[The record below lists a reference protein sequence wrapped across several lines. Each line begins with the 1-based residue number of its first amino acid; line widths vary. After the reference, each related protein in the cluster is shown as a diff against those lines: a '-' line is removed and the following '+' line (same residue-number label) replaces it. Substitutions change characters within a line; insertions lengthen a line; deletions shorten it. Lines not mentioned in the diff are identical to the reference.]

1 MRSKGGCRV
10 TSSPKNKTRP
20 AVAGKSP
27 VITLNNVVLPAPFA
41 PMTARRSPAATENET
56 FSIARR
62 APKARVTPSRTRA
75 SPEPVPGGLWGEVTP
90 PFPLGAV
97 RFIPRTD
104 LELRRRSSQRLV
116 DVVDP
121 AQHLVVQVALLV
133 LHHLGDERAADRLT
147 VRVEL
152 VLAGGKLQRHL
163 RHRLAVLLVAVG
175 QVALHRLER
184 VEGRLHVGVVHHREE

>member
-62 APKARVTPSRTRA
+62 APKARVTPWSTRA
-75 SPEPVPGGLWGEVTP
+75 SPPLP
-90 PFPLGAV
+90 PWSGAV

-104 LELRRRSSQRLV
+104 LELRRRGSQRLV

-133 LHHLGDERAADRLT
+133 LHHLGDERAADRLP
-147 VRVEL
+147 VRVQL
-152 VLAGGKLQRHL
+152 VLAGGQL
-163 RHRLAVLLVAVG
+163 
-175 QVALHRLER
+175 
-184 VEGRLHVGVVHHREE
+184 